1 MIPDSPFYGC
11 PEACHTF
18 WVCGRIKVEDV
29 ARREHAA
36 MLMKGTSMLF
46 WKVKVAGALLGQV
59 QFWAAGLFH
68 HSVSRC
74 WENTTGGL
82 PSLHPTCAVQCCG
95 MMLWSDRARAFQ
107 PGRGD

>member
-1 MIPDSPFYGC
+1 M
-11 PEACHTF
+11 
-18 WVCGRIKVEDV
+18 EDV

-74 WENTTGGL
+74 WENTL
-82 PSLHPTCAVQCCG
+82 PPPHVCCSVLWDDAVE
-95 MMLWSDRARAFQ
+95 
-107 PGRGD
+107 

>member
-1 MIPDSPFYGC
+1 M
-11 PEACHTF
+11 
-18 WVCGRIKVEDV
+18 EDV

-74 WENTTGGL
+74 WENRHCGQQGRSQGRQGDQGCSFPEL
-82 PSLHPTCAVQCCG
+82 SLMLQWAGFDDGAV
-95 MMLWSDRARAFQ
+95 LESFLLL
-107 PGRGD
+107 